1 MPWALYNQGQLL
13 CFSNININ
21 IELSPQR
28 GEEAVYSVVKYVW
41 QQPGDTDLGYPKCH
55 VPGQKQFHGIYYIKE
70 AKEIINQD
78 IFLYINGSI
87 SQSLL
92 SVPE

>member
-13 CFSNININ
+13 CFSYININ
-21 IELSPQR
+21 IELAPQR
-28 GEEAVYSVVKYVW
+28 GEEAIYSVVKYVW

-55 VPGQKQFHGIYYIKE
+55 VPGQKQFLEIYFIKE
-70 AKEIINQD
+70 TKTINQD

-87 SQSLL
+87 RKSLL